1 MAYEYSEWERGQ
13 VATVVMN
20 PGSSIIATYEGIL
33 CTVTTEFPPAYELIQ
48 HTEYPRSK
56 TYVGKAEIC
65 TFEFKLWP
73 EQIPGTTWLGKKIA
87 DSLAKE
93 VANHDAEMLN
103 LKVYEDT
110 TPMFWTNYRIIA
122 TSTASPV
129 PWAIIIVVV
138 LAILFIVALTF
149 LIKEIKTIDWGEPAG
164 VAIGI
169 LAIILGVG
177 AVAGVGIMLTRK
189 KPVGR

>member
-1 MAYEYSEWERGQ
+1 MPYEYNSEWERGQ

-33 CTVTTEFPPAYELIQ
+33 ATVTAELPPDYELIQ
-48 HTEYPRSK
+48 HTEYPLSK
-56 TYVGKAEIC
+56 TYVGKAEEC

-87 DSLAKE
+87 DVFADQVAKQ
-93 VANHDAEMLN
+93 DAEMLD

-110 TPMFWTNYRIIA
+110 TPMFWTNYRVVA

-129 PWAIIIVVV
+129 PWAIIIVAV
-138 LAILFIVALTF
+138 LAILFIVAITF
-149 LIKEIKTIDWGEPAG
+149 LIREIKTLDWGEPAEA
-164 VAIGI
+164 AIGI
-169 LAIILGVG
+169 LAIVLGIG
-177 AVAGVGIMLTRK
+177 AVAGLGIMLTRK
-189 KPVGR
+189 K